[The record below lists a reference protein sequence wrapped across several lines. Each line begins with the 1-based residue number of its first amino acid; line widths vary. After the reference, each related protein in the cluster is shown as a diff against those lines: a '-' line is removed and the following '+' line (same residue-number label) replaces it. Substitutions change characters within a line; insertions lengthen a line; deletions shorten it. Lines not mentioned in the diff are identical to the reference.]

1 VFLDWSRGGYFAFCS
16 PFKILLPRVGFVKL
30 QTKKLYRRD
39 RQELQELKIAKKSK
53 RGREEVPERC
63 YAELLTLAAANRL
76 SQASRLFS
84 RNAESLFSILCCDE
98 SATGSQQPRKGA
110 SPCAECIEFVW
121 VFCF

>member
-1 VFLDWSRGGYFAFCS
+1 MFLDWSRGGYFAFCS
-16 PFKILLPRVGFVKL
+16 PLKILLPRVGFVKL

-84 RNAESLFSILCCDE
+84 RNADPCFLFYVVTNRPPGPSSREKEIPHV
-98 SATGSQQPRKGA
+98 QN
-110 SPCAECIEFVW
+110 V
-121 VFCF
+121 